1 MLTHKERS
9 ARINQAIDMLE
20 QADALIQEALGAGD
34 ECYAIHNAIEGVIDD
49 AICALVYV
57 DEGQPV

>member
-9 ARINQAIDMLE
+9 LRLNKAIELME

-34 ECYAIHNAIEGVIDD
+34 ECYAIHNAIEAVIEDS
-49 AICALVYV
+49 ICALVYV

>member
-9 ARINQAIDMLE
+9 LRLNKAIEMLE

-34 ECYAIHNAIEGVIDD
+34 ECYALHNAIEEVIENS
-49 AICALVYV
+49 ICALVYV

>member
-9 ARINQAIDMLE
+9 IRLNQAIQKLE
-20 QADALIQEALGAGD
+20 EADALIQEALGASD
-34 ECYAIHNAIEGVIDD
+34 ECYALHNTIEEVIDD